1 MAPVESFKMVVPYVN
16 VRLDIQEMTAVKY
29 WIFVSALL
37 VHRTA
42 AVCPLPVALIA
53 YVLTKKAIAMV
64 FARKV

>member
-1 MAPVESFKMVVPYVN
+1 MVVPYVN

-42 AVCPLPVALIA
+42 AVCRLPVASIA
-53 YVLTKKAIAMV
+53 YVLTKKAIPMV